1 MFFFGS
7 KNRVGLDMGT
17 DSIKVAESQGGKK
30 IIYFSILPINLPE
43 EPFDSDIRIKKKSDL
58 LKQVYKERNLKEKN
72 IFTSVE
78 DESVMVKY
86 LELPKLSREELEV
99 ALPIEIDRMFPFQ
112 KDEIII
118 NKKMVDVLSGDK
130 SKIAIV
136 ISAIPKSIVDD
147 MRSLFSIQSS
157 LSAEKI
163 SVPST
168 IALGKTNVY
177 SEYHRGDQ
185 LVMLIDIGFRYTNV
199 ALCKDDAIYHSRY
212 FSLGGKNFTES
223 FITSKRVTFKEAE
236 KIKFNY
242 DIRLDR
248 DIHFNASLDSWAK
261 EIKRTLKFYKTRLT
275 SSTLDISGILLSGG
289 GARIKGLAEYI
300 SAQANIEVK
309 YDQLKVPGLS
319 RIQKDLNTDSDDML
333 LMKVAIGLVL

>member
-30 IIYFSILPINLPE
+30 IVYFAIFPINLPE
-43 EPFDSDIRIKKKSDL
+43 EPFDSEIRLKRKSDL
-58 LKQVYKERNLKEKN
+58 LKQIYKERNLKEKN

-86 LELPKLSREELEV
+86 LELPRLSRDELNV

-112 KDEIII
+112 MDEIII
-118 NKKMVDVLSGDK
+118 NQKSVDVLSGDK

-136 ISAIPKSIVDD
+136 ISAIPKSIVNE

-168 IALGKTNVY
+168 IALGKTNTF

-199 ALCKDDAIYHSRY
+199 ALCKDNVIYHSRY

-223 FITSKRVTFKEAE
+223 FVTSKRVTFKEAE
-236 KIKFNY
+236 KIKCDY

-248 DIHFNASLDSWAK
+248 DTHFNATLDSWSK
-261 EIKRTLKFYKTRLT
+261 EIKRTLKFYKVRLT
-275 SSTLDISGILLSGG
+275 SNPLDVSTVLLSGG
-289 GARIKGLAEYI
+289 GARIKGLAEFI
-300 SAQANIEVK
+300 SAQVNTETK
-309 YDQLKVPGLS
+309 YDQLNIPGLS
-319 RIQKDLNTDSDDML
+319 RTQKDLDSDSDEML
-333 LMKVAIGLVL
+333 LMKVAVGLVL